1 MRVAGISVAM
11 ASRQRPTAYLVVL
24 DDSSGREVIETNQAF
39 PADDV
44 DLATQLLDTAE
55 AVRSR
60 LQGLAA
66 ERVVVRR
73 ADRPPSA
80 SNAEGPRLR
89 LLMEGAVTSAARSV
103 VMDTTLGTGADTGTW
118 FGARKADV
126 DAASAQLL
134 SQHGLHSRYTEATSA
149 ALAALRRS

>member
-11 ASRQRPTAYLVVL
+11 VSRQRPTAYLVVL
-24 DDSSGREVIETNQAF
+24 DDSSGREVIEANQAF

-44 DLATQLLDTAE
+44 DLATQLHDTAE

-60 LQGLAA
+60 LEGLAI

-80 SNAEGPRLR
+80 SNTEGPRIR
-89 LLMEGAVTSAARSV
+89 LLMEGAVTSAARSA
-103 VMDTTLGTGADTGTW
+103 VMNTMLGTGADTGTW

-149 ALAALRRS
+149 ALAAVRRS

>member
-11 ASRQRPTAYLVVL
+11 ASRQRPTAYLVIL
-24 DDSSGREVIETNQAF
+24 DDSSGKEVIEANQAF

-44 DLATQLLDTAE
+44 DLATQLHDTAK

-60 LQGLAA
+60 LEGLAV
-66 ERVVVRR
+66 ERVIVRR

-80 SNAEGPRLR
+80 NNTEGPRLR
-89 LLMEGAVTSAARSV
+89 LLMEGAVTSAARGV
-103 VMDTTLGTGADTGTW
+103 VMETMLGTGVDTGTW

-134 SQHGLHSRYTEATSA
+134 SQHDLHSRYTEATSA
-149 ALAALRRS
+149 ALAALRRT